1 MGRNHPRVWKLTAAG
16 LAFLCFPSAA
26 SRASDS
32 VRPPTPPPPSASI
45 EALSL
50 LHQGRFDPA
59 ASAFAEISRRRP
71 GDPEGPLFEALT
83 IWWRL
88 IDLPED
94 DGLRAAIE
102 ERLAEAM
109 RRAEE
114 LIGRG
119 DIQRGRIFAGTAC
132 LLTAQTQAVTGGYLA
147 AGRAARAGHE
157 HLEAALATDPQA
169 ADARFA
175 LGAYKYFAARLPLLV
190 RILRVFVRLPGGSVE
205 EGLEALESAASGG
218 VYFRAEALLLLA
230 YIHSENEEED
240 LRRALG
246 YLARARQI
254 EPSSPL
260 LAAIEAR
267 FLFDLGRLG
276 ECERAAR
283 ESLRLTAGMTGV
295 APAVPA
301 MARLRLA
308 FALYYQY
315 RHGEAMA
322 ELDRIGSSRGHLSPD
337 ARARMDGLVARLKE
351 DTGGVAPGG
360 QADGADGSK
369 EASSIS
375 AAPLPADARA
385 REAIH
390 RLQSGKPGEAAA
402 DLESAAAQWPED
414 AVVRYHLARAYQ
426 IAGDHQRA
434 ERELE
439 RLLASGGRVPKT
451 LRGWALL
458 RLGAAMEADGR
469 AEQALSYYRRGE
481 SLKGFLFRAA
491 AADRLKHPA
500 ESFFP
505 EG

>member
-1 MGRNHPRVWKLTAAG
+1 MGWKGPRVRKLMAAG
-16 LAFLCFPSAA
+16 LAVLFVPAA
-26 SRASDS
+26 AGRASDS
-32 VRPPTPPPPSASI
+32 ARPSTPPLPPASL

-50 LHQGRFDPA
+50 LHQGRFDA
-59 ASAFAEISRRRP
+59 ASSAFAEISRRRP

-94 DGLRAAIE
+94 AELRAAIE

-109 RRAEE
+109 RRAED

-119 DIQRGRIFAGTAC
+119 DLQRGRIFAGTAC
-132 LLTAQTQAVTGGYLA
+132 LLTAQTQALSGGYLA

-175 LGAYKYFAARLPLLV
+175 LGAYKYFAARLPWLV
-190 RILRVFVRLPGGSVE
+190 RLLRVFVRLPGGSVE

-240 LRRALG
+240 LRQALG

-260 LAAIEAR
+260 LAAIEAK

-283 ESLRLTAGMTGV
+283 ESLGLTAGMTGV

-301 MARLRLA
+301 LARLRLA

-315 RHGEAMA
+315 RHGEAMT
-322 ELDRIGSSRGHLSPD
+322 ELEQLGSSRMNLSPD
-337 ARARMDGLVARLKE
+337 ARARMDGLLARLRDDSAGLAQGEK
-351 DTGGVAPGG
+351 
-360 QADGADGSK
+360 ADGIGGAK

-385 REAIH
+385 REAIR
-390 RLQSGKPGEAAA
+390 RLQAGKPGEATAE
-402 DLESAAAQWPED
+402 LERAAAQWPED
-414 AVVRYHLARAYQ
+414 TVVRYHLARAYQ
-426 IAGDHQRA
+426 IAGDHLKA
-434 ERELE
+434 EQELQ
-439 RLLASGGRVPKT
+439 RLLSSSGRVPKT

-458 RLGAAMEADGR
+458 RIGAAMEADGR
-469 AEQALSYYRRGE
+469 VDEAFSYYRRGE
-481 SLKGFLFRAA
+481 SLRGFLFRAA